1 MASQSQLSWSSK
13 VVHSMTFDISESEQ
27 TLSPLVNDTI
37 PEKEAITEKEI
48 AVTEDKAAQ
57 TLFRRMSAAEVSQ
70 EEENSKENVGES
82 VVDVE
87 PEDLVNENKSEQE
100 EDNKKERLLEKDIEE
115 TDVAQGGQEEDIV
128 VAEHAQEELKTNG
141 GAEEM
146 TDKPVEKDQLENET
160 TDAEESRTYT
170 EPEMSKEHLEDDQQD
185 RDKEQEPE
193 EQHIESLKSE
203 GDPSQNLKT
212 SAGFKE
218 LEKEEMALSTV
229 DAKVVLE
236 EPSMEETMSFIPEE
250 DVDPVLS
257 ENVKYSPTKELN
269 AGVIKS
275 DVLNILGPVES
286 EVTTFCDKGQS
297 KVKARKVLNA

>member
-1 MASQSQLSWSSK
+1 
-13 VVHSMTFDISESEQ
+13 MTFDISESEQ

-37 PEKEAITEKEI
+37 TEKEAITEKEI
-48 AVTEDKAAQ
+48 AVTEDKATQ
-57 TLFRRMSAAEVSQ
+57 TLFIRMSAAEVSQ

-100 EDNKKERLLEKDIEE
+100 EDNKKEGLLEKDIEE
-115 TDVAQGGQEEDIV
+115 TDVAQGGQEEDVV

-146 TDKPVEKDQLENET
+146 TDKPVEEDQLENET

-193 EQHIESLKSE
+193 
-203 GDPSQNLKT
+203 
-212 SAGFKE
+212 
-218 LEKEEMALSTV
+218 KEEMALSTV
-229 DAKVVLE
+229 DAKVVPE

-257 ENVKYSPTKELN
+257 ENVKCSPTKELN

-286 EVTTFCDKGQS
+286 EVTAFCDKEQS
-297 KVKARKVLNA
+297 KVKARKVLNT

>member
-1 MASQSQLSWSSK
+1 
-13 VVHSMTFDISESEQ
+13 MTFDISESEQ

-48 AVTEDKAAQ
+48 AVTEDKATQ

-141 GAEEM
+141 GAERWQISLLKKISWKMKRQMQKKVGLTQSQRCQKNIWRM
-146 TDKPVEKDQLENET
+146 TNK
-160 TDAEESRTYT
+160 T
-170 EPEMSKEHLEDDQQD
+170 EIRSKNLKNNILSLWNLKVIQAKILKHLQGL
-185 RDKEQEPE
+185 K
-193 EQHIESLKSE
+193 SLKRRNGTQHSWCQS
-203 GDPSQNLKT
+203 GAWRT
-212 SAGFKE
+212 I
-218 LEKEEMALSTV
+218 
-229 DAKVVLE
+229 
-236 EPSMEETMSFIPEE
+236 MEETMSFIPEE

-257 ENVKYSPTKELN
+257 ENVKCSTTKELN

-286 EVTTFCDKGQS
+286 EVTAFCDKEQS
-297 KVKARKVLNA
+297 KVKARRYLTHRSST